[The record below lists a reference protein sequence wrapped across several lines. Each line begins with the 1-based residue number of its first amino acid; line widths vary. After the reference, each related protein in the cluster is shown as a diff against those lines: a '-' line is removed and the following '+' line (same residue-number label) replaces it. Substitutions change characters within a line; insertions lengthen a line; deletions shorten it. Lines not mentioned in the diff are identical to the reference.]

1 MEEIK
6 TMEEHKLL
14 QRLHATFIEHTA
26 VMLLIE
32 PITGKIV
39 EANPA
44 VCTFYGYTREE
55 ILNMHIQDINML
67 PKEEVERRR
76 LMPLKEKQRY
86 FVFPH
91 RLKSGEIRLV
101 DVYSCPV
108 TYSGEKLL
116 FSIIFDVTD
125 REKYKVELYRE
136 KELLRT
142 TLLSIG
148 DGVVTTDQT
157 GRITSMNKVSEE
169 ITGWNEEEAKGRLF
183 SEVFKLVNEATGE
196 EIEEP
201 VAKALRTGKTI
212 GLANHTALI
221 SKDGRKIPIA
231 YSAAPIKD
239 EKGQTFGVVMV
250 FRDVTREKEQQE
262 KILYLSHHDSLT
274 GLFNRRFMEEQIK
287 RLDMS
292 RELSLTVI
300 MGDVNG
306 LKLVN
311 NVFGHEDGDKLLKKA
326 AETIKESCRK
336 EDIIARWGGD
346 EFLILMPRTS
356 AKTAEEIIER
366 IKNRCLKD
374 SDGPVQLSIAMGYA
388 VKTKASESLWQIV
401 KEAEEWMY
409 RHKLLES
416 KSYHNGIINTLLAT
430 LFAKSME
437 TEEHA
442 ERLKNYCL
450 TIDRE
455 MGLSVKELGEL
466 ALLAVLHDIGKV
478 GIKESVLQKPGPL
491 TAAEWEEMKK
501 HPEIGYRIA
510 RNIPELSAVAE
521 YILAHH
527 ERWDGKGYPRGLKGE
542 EIPLLCRI
550 LAVADAY
557 DAMTNDRTY
566 RKALSREEAIAEIK
580 RNAGTQFEPIVADVF
595 LNIIAKENIL
605 KAFL

>member
-169 ITGWNEEEAKGRLF
+169 ITGWDEEEAKGRLF

-450 TIDRE
+450 TIGRE

-478 GIKESVLQKPGPL
+478 GICEF
-491 TAAEWEEMKK
+491 A
-501 HPEIGYRIA
+501 
-510 RNIPELSAVAE
+510 N
-521 YILAHH
+521 
-527 ERWDGKGYPRGLKGE
+527 
-542 EIPLLCRI
+542 
-550 LAVADAY
+550 
-557 DAMTNDRTY
+557 
-566 RKALSREEAIAEIK
+566 
-580 RNAGTQFEPIVADVF
+580 
-595 LNIIAKENIL
+595 
-605 KAFL
+605 